1 VIPYVISAAGGGLD
15 RLTGVAYIGPTS
27 LSEGHVMLDG
37 FKKFILRG
45 NVVDMAVGVVIG
57 AAFGGVVGSLTK
69 GLLTPFIGALVKLPD
84 FSNLKY
90 KVRGSD
96 FLVGDFLNAVISF
109 LLIAAAVYFF
119 VVVPVNWLMARMQKD
134 EPTAAPTTK
143 KCPECLSEIPIE
155 AKRCSHCTQV
165 VMGRAA

>member
-1 VIPYVISAAGGGLD
+1 
-15 RLTGVAYIGPTS
+15 
-27 LSEGHVMLDG
+27 MLDG

-57 AAFGGVVGSLTK
+57 AAFGGVVSSMTK

-109 LLIAAAVYFF
+109 VLIAAAVYFF
-119 VVVPVNWLMARMQKD
+119 VVVPVNWLMARMHKD
-134 EPTAAPTTK
+134 EPAAAPTTK
-143 KCPECLSEIPIE
+143 ACPECLSEIPIK
-155 AKRCSHCTQV
+155 ARRCAHCAQPVT
-165 VMGRAA
+165 VMAA